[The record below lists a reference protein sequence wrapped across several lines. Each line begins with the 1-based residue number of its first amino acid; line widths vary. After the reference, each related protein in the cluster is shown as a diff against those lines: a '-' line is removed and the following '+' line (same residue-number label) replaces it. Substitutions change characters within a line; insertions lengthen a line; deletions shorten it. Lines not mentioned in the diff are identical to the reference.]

1 MTNIQKLEELLTK
14 EVLLEIEEHIDEIFE
29 LIASKKAT
37 DEDKNELSEVK
48 ELQDGF
54 KDMLQELQAGEIDED
69 EALEIMNDIISM
81 RQE

>member
-1 MTNIQKLEELLTK
+1 MTNTQKLEELLTK

-37 DEDKNELSEVK
+37 DKDKDELSEVK
-48 ELQDGF
+48 ELQNGF
-54 KDMLQELQAGEIDED
+54 KEMLEELQAGEIDEE
-69 EALEIMNDIISM
+69 EALEIINDILSM